1 MSATS
6 TAHSLRPEPE
16 VAPLSPIKA
25 RILAALA
32 LDARATFSDIA
43 QRLGLSRQ
51 QVKYHFDQLEAQGV
65 IEGCYAILNV
75 VRLGYLYHRVLIRLS
90 NVTPETEREILEY
103 FAGHPRV
110 GWVIEQQGAWQVAL
124 AIWTRSMSEFEL
136 TLDEMLSHVGPYVA
150 DKRISF
156 SARMYHLKKNYLTGE
171 LDDTALLVGGDL
183 AEVALDEL
191 DYEIL
196 GILTKHARK
205 SYREIGLALGASP
218 KVVKYR
224 MQRMLDTGVILGFDV
239 KLNHRALGFTEY
251 KVFLELANIS
261 TRSVERLIDH
271 LRTLVPTICIAKSIG
286 ISDLE
291 FEAMVRSDGE
301 LHAILRDLR
310 YAFPD
315 LIRAESFLVV
325 SREAYVNYLPWK
337 K

>member
-136 TLDEMLSHVGPYVA
+136 ALDEMLSHVGRYVA

-196 GILTKHARK
+196 GILTKSARK
-205 SYREIGLALGASP
+205 SYREIGLALGVSP

-224 MQRMLDTGVILGFDV
+224 MQRMIDTGVILGFDV

>member
-1 MSATS
+1 M
-6 TAHSLRPEPE
+6 
-16 VAPLSPIKA
+16 
-25 RILAALA
+25 
-32 LDARATFSDIA
+32 
-43 QRLGLSRQ
+43 
-51 QVKYHFDQLEAQGV
+51 
-65 IEGCYAILNV
+65 
-75 VRLGYLYHRVLIRLS
+75 
-90 NVTPETEREILEY
+90 
-103 FAGHPRV
+103 
-110 GWVIEQQGAWQVAL
+110 IEQQGAWQVAL

-136 TLDEMLSHVGPYVA
+136 ALDEMLNHVGRYVA

-171 LDDTALLVGGDL
+171 IDDTVLLVGGEL

-196 GILTKHARK
+196 GILTKSARK
-205 SYREIGLALGASP
+205 SYREIGLALGVSP

-224 MQRMLDTGVILGFDV
+224 MRRMSDTGVILGFDV

-261 TRSVERLIDH
+261 TQSVERLIDH
-271 LRTLVPTICIAKSIG
+271 LRKLTPTICISKSIG

-291 FEAMVRSDGE
+291 FEVMVRSDSE

-337 K
+337 T